1 MTDQQNTA
9 ASEEETAPQFSLQRI
24 YVRDL
29 SFEAPKSPAI
39 FRQQWDPT
47 VGLDLTGFKNLEA
60 FSARMKARP
69 AVQQAL
75 KGEGL
80 SK

>member
-29 SFEAPKSPAI
+29 SFEADRKS
-39 FRQQWDPT
+39 
-47 VGLDLTGFKNLEA
+47 V
-60 FSARMKARP
+60 
-69 AVQQAL
+69 V
-75 KGEGL
+75 
-80 SK
+80 